1 MPLRVAPGEA
11 RGHVVCSLAAQADQG
26 SAGPWSR
33 NGRLALPFLITGGQP
48 RYLPRTSTVL
58 LRWSGCPVCL
68 RFLAFASG
76 ADLSHGDGGP
86 APEAIQDRRAGL
98 KAKRFGEVGEGSHWL
113 DPRPDEPLELRAP
126 RQTRL
131 DPAPSPAPT
140 RERRQVPPAAGRQKP
155 ALLLS
160 CGRNRT
166 SRRERVGDVLELKG
180 LTRRY
185 GDLVA
190 LDDLSFTVAEGQM
203 FGFVGPNGA
212 GETPPCGSPSGCWNP
227 TPARSDWCGQ
237 PMTHKI
243 CRQIGYLPEDHGQT
257 SSPVFVGVAGV

>member
-1 MPLRVAPGEA
+1 MTACWEQAQSDAAPRGPGRGSGPRRVQPGSA
-11 RGHVVCSLAAQADQG
+11 GRPG

-58 LRWSGCPVCL
+58 LRWSGCPVRV

-131 DPAPSPAPT
+131 DSPLPAWRPT

-155 ALLLS
+155 APLLS
-160 CGRNRT
+160 CTRNLCILP
-166 SRRERVGDVLELKG
+166 ERVG
-180 LTRRY
+180 T
-185 GDLVA
+185 A
-190 LDDLSFTVAEGQM
+190 T
-203 FGFVGPNGA
+203 
-212 GETPPCGSPSGCWNP
+212 CWN
-227 TPARSDWCGQ
+227 
-237 PMTHKI
+237 
-243 CRQIGYLPEDHGQT
+243 
-257 SSPVFVGVAGV
+257 